1 MGIPFL
7 SPARTVLLI
16 TDEALQIHSAGFAG
30 TKLVD
35 VLPWDAEDFVDAAAQ
50 VIAKDCGRKP
60 VVIVHDMVEQYY
72 RKERVP
78 NVGIMDKKN
87 VMARKLMVTFP
98 NYPVRGSLELKEK
111 ITKTEG
117 SLAASIYIFSAVA
130 ESEQLSKTLSAVRK
144 SLANVVCFSMLPV
157 EASDMVATL
166 SQKAIGKQIQPA
178 EWTVFMGQHKSGG
191 LRQIVIKNGE
201 LALTRLTPMVDSDMD
216 PDHWAQDMHN
226 EFRSTLSYLLRF
238 GYSPSDPLD
247 VIAISNPP
255 AAEILQNSFEE
266 NVRVKTLTS
275 HQAAKHLGVNIEK
288 QLDGRYADPLHVSWI
303 GQKRKF
309 VLPMQAETLNKVAK
323 PRQMAALGVFL
334 LLCTLGYQSF
344 DLFDKYQIY
353 AERAGDNKLAMQ
365 RNAQLDAQYQ
375 REIERKEALGFDIKL
390 LQSSIAVYND
400 LQDNDINVLHLFSEL
415 GRALPSD
422 LRVDNITITRPEP
435 VRQDEFLN
443 YGEEPVK
450 SPLYVVNVNMS
461 FPNTTN
467 IDQGN
472 AQVLKIQEILL
483 KALPDHEIEVTK
495 LLRDYEFQDE
505 LVLQTG
511 DRADEQIQVFES
523 SFEIR
528 GFAPEVK
535 EEGAP

>member
-16 TDEALQIHSAGFAG
+16 TDEALQIHSSGFAG

-35 VLPWDAEDFVDAAAQ
+35 VLPWDAENFVDTAADI
-50 VIAKDCGRKP
+50 IAKDCGRKP

-111 ITKTEG
+111 VTKTEG
-117 SLAASIYIFSAVA
+117 SLSARIYIFSAVA
-130 ESEQLSKTLSAVRK
+130 ESEQLSKTMSAVRK
-144 SLANVVCFSMLPV
+144 SLASIVCFSMLPV
-157 EASDMVATL
+157 EASDMVSAL

-191 LRQIVIKNGE
+191 LRQIVVKNGE

-216 PDHWAQDMHN
+216 PDHWAQDMHS

-255 AAEILQNSFEE
+255 AAEILQNSFDE

-275 HQAAKHLGVNIEK
+275 HQAAQHLGLKIEK
-288 QLDGRYADPLHVSWI
+288 QVDGRYADPLHAAWI

-309 VLPMQAETLNKVAK
+309 VLPMQADALAKVAK
-323 PRQMAALGVFL
+323 PRQMAAVGVLFL
-334 LLCTLGYQSF
+334 LVALSYQSV
-344 DLFDKYQIY
+344 DLFDKYQVY
-353 AERAGDNKLAMQ
+353 AERAADYKLAEQ

-390 LQSSIAVYND
+390 LQASIAVYNN
-400 LQDNDINVLHLFSEL
+400 LQDNDVKVLNLFNEL
-415 GRALPSD
+415 GRALPAD
-422 LRVDNITITRPEP
+422 LNVDDIKITRPEP
-435 VRQDEFLN
+435 VRRDEFLN
-443 YGEEPVK
+443 YQEEPEK
-450 SPLYVVNVNMS
+450 SPLYVMSVNMS
-461 FPNTTN
+461 FPNTANVDEGNETVQN
-467 IDQGN
+467 IR
-472 AQVLKIQEILL
+472 ARLL
-483 KALPDHEIEVTK
+483 KSLPGHEIEITK
-495 LLRDYEFQDE
+495 LLRDYEFEDE
-505 LVLQTG
+505 LVLETG
-511 DRADEQIQVFES
+511 DRANVQQQAFTAA
-523 SFEIR
+523 FEIR
-528 GFAPEVK
+528 GFAPEP
-535 EEGAP
+535 EEESAP